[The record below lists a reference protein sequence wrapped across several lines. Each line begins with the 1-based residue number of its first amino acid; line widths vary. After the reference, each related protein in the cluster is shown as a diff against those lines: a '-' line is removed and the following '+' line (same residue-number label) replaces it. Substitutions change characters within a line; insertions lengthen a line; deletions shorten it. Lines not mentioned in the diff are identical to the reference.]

1 MYRKLKETLN
11 YSCTIKE
18 KMITEPQNNHLI
30 AMQGNENQYRVIR
43 KPKGNIIDP
52 PYLKKDAM
60 RTDVRRYKSKS
71 AGRPGTKRKM
81 IVRKK

>member
-1 MYRKLKETLN
+1 
-11 YSCTIKE
+11 
-18 KMITEPQNNHLI
+18 
-30 AMQGNENQYRVIR
+30 MQGNENQYRVIR